1 MLSRSQYLKNWR
13 KNNAVRVKAYESSRA
28 PQRADAKQ
36 RRLYGIS
43 TKERNRMLRAQGYR
57 CAGCR
62 KKKEGHW
69 HTDHCHRTERV
80 RGILCRPCNLA
91 LGFAR
96 DVPST
101 LRRLADYLEKDY
113 G

>member
-1 MLSRSQYLKNWR
+1 VISRSQYLKNWR
-13 KNNAVRVKAYESSRA
+13 KNNAARIRAYDRLRA
-28 PQRADAKQ
+28 PMLADRHLQ
-36 RRLYGIS
+36 RRYGIT
-43 TKERNRMLRAQGYR
+43 TKERNRMLRLQGYR

-62 KKKEGHW
+62 KKKQGLW
-69 HTDHCHRTERV
+69 HTDHCHRTEQV

-101 LRRLADYLEKDY
+101 LRRLADYLEKDH